1 MKTKTKNYCATFR
14 YRIEVFLSFFIN
26 PQSWH
31 SMERTEDFKWL
42 YVSSLI
48 YPIFFAI
55 RSWVSNSYVEPNA
68 ISRKCAKS
76 VLEGLEE
83 PSAILDAIET
93 AARCIW
99 SHKPFFSNQG
109 ISPVSLYTWVE
120 RFTASCHT
128 GYSLKLRAFF
138 SIRTKIVI
146 VFVVAQQHFVFVQ
159 PWLFSLLLSNL
170 YNIVVLT

>member
-1 MKTKTKNYCATFR
+1 MATKYLCEVTKTKSYCVAMKTKTKNYCATFR

-26 PQSWH
+26 PH
-31 SMERTEDFKWL
+31 
-42 YVSSLI
+42 
-48 YPIFFAI
+48 
-55 RSWVSNSYVEPNA
+55 
-68 ISRKCAKS
+68 
-76 VLEGLEE
+76 
-83 PSAILDAIET
+83 
-93 AARCIW
+93 
-99 SHKPFFSNQG
+99 
-109 ISPVSLYTWVE
+109 TWVE
-120 RFTASCHT
+120 RLTASCHT